1 MAISTDTILYEKRDS
16 VGYITLNRPE
26 ALNALNKE
34 LSSCLREALA
44 EIRDDPEVILGII
57 IGAGGR
63 AFSAGMDLKERATRE
78 ILVLASF

>member
-34 LSSCLREALA
+34 LSSGLREALA
-44 EIRDDPEVILGII
+44 EIRDDPEVIL
-57 IGAGGR
+57 
-63 AFSAGMDLKERATRE
+63 
-78 ILVLASF
+78 